1 MSEQNEQLNSL
12 ASEGGLVPPSD
23 AERNDA
29 PVSDVQAITQLQAIL
44 DAAVDAEPEAVTPA
58 AVFDEPTLAAS
69 IARLLD
75 MTNGLEIGLNA
86 HGKTLKPPRVTTKF
100 KALNGRQIVYALPV
114 KGFRADQKTAEHFII
129 LSDDSERPR
138 PLLHGYIPKV
148 GDMFVQYTPITL
160 IDTNQ
165 AYVEQGE
172 TIIMGKRLFEALY
185 YPVQE

>member
-1 MSEQNEQLNSL
+1 MIEKPDSEKPRDEWSDPRTTP
-12 ASEGGLVPPSD
+12 ASVEAAAQAPENTDPEVCNNARAALD
-23 AERNDA
+23 AE
-29 PVSDVQAITQLQAIL
+29 L
-44 DAAVDAEPEAVTPA
+44 DAVVDAEPNSAIEWAEEVLSTTVDPNDVIWQNAGKAPA
-58 AVFDEPTLAAS
+58 P
-69 IARLLD
+69 I
-75 MTNGLEIGLNA
+75 
-86 HGKTLKPPRVTTKF
+86 TKF
-100 KALNGRQIVYALPV
+100 KALNGGQIVYALPV
-114 KGFRADQKTAEHFII
+114 KDFRADPKTAEQVII